1 MTAASSPEPVQ
12 VTDNARRHRYEARR
26 GDQVLGFVTY
36 RREPGRITFLHAETD
51 QSVQG
56 QGVGNQ
62 LAAGALDDARAQR
75 LAVVPR
81 CPFIAEFIDRH
92 RSYEDLVTAPRT

>member
-1 MTAASSPEPVQ
+1 MSVASSPEPVL
-12 VTDNARRHRYEARR
+12 VTDNPRRHRYEVRR
-26 GDQVLGFVTY
+26 GEQVLGFVTY

-51 QSVQG
+51 HSVQG

-62 LAAGALDDARAQR
+62 LAAEALDDARER
-75 LAVVPR
+75 GLAVIPL

-92 RSYEDLVTAPRT
+92 PGYQDLVTEPRS

>member
-1 MTAASSPEPVQ
+1 MASSPEPVL
-12 VTDNARRHRYEARR
+12 VTDNPRRHRYEVRR
-26 GDQVLGFVTY
+26 GEQVLGFVTY

-51 QSVQG
+51 RSEHG
-56 QGVGNQ
+56 RGIGSQ
-62 LAAGALDDARAQR
+62 LAAGALDDARSQG